1 MKRVVNTMKLRLED
15 NQLVCADFV
24 SPEMIVATF
33 ENITKEAMFDIVE
46 NNNFAEE
53 VRKLL
58 HLHKND
64 LNLESIVR
72 FLKELYSLRDTMEKN
87 RFLNKRKNNV
97 GDL

>member
-1 MKRVVNTMKLRLED
+1 LREDEMRLKLKD
-15 NQLVCADFV
+15 NKILCDDII

-33 ENITKEAMFDIVE
+33 ENLTKEAMFDIVE

-53 VRKLL
+53 VCKLL